1 MMEDNIPCPECS
13 WTDYHGKIEKE
24 VFMRYGGTFEPMA
37 AWVNCDHCNGTG
49 EVEREDT

>member
-24 VFMRYGGTFEPMA
+24 VFMRYGGTLA